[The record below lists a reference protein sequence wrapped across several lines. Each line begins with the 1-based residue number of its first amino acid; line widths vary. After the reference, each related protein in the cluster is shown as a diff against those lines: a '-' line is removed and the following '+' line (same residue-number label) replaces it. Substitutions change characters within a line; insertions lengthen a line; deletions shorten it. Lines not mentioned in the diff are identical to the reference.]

1 MALPKQELKKKLT
14 EFGVPEENLAD
25 AVKWILD
32 GHTDS
37 TDALKNRIEELE
49 NSVAS
54 LDSVTK
60 ERDQLKVALEK
71 AGDAAKVQA
80 EFDAFKKQVETEK
93 ANTGKTEAVR
103 KLLKGSGVER
113 DTFLD
118 LLMGRV
124 DLDKVTLDENGAVKD
139 ADSFIKGMKED
150 YADCFGK
157 VETANPG
164 ASNPLS
170 GGKNGAGKKTREEIM
185 KIEDYGERMKAIS
198 ENLEAFGYAP
208 R

>member
-1 MALPKQELKKKLT
+1 MALTRKLLKSMGIEDEKIDQIIEAHAET
-14 EFGVPEENLAD
+14 V
-25 AVKWILD
+25 
-32 GHTDS
+32 
-37 TDALKNRIEELE
+37 DALKAERDGFKEKAGE
-49 NSVAS
+49 ADS
-54 LDSVTK
+54 LAK
-60 ERDQLKVALEK
+60 ERDSLRTQVEQLQKDG
-71 AGDAAKVQA
+71 GDAAKVQA
-80 EFDAFKKQVETEK
+80 EFDAYKKQVETEK